1 MTANRHRGEIAAELD
16 GKPRRLCLTL
26 GALAELE
33 TAFAAD
39 DLNGLLERF
48 RAGRFAAR
56 DMIRI
61 LGAGLRGGGSDVSDD
76 NVAAMGCPGGAVG
89 MARIVEELLAVTF
102 APDERQQAAA
112 NPR

>member
-16 GKPRRLCLTL
+16 GRTWRLCLTL

-39 DLNGLLERF
+39 DLNALLERF
-48 RAGRFAAR
+48 RDGRFASR

-61 LGAGLRGGGSDVSDD
+61 LGAGLRGGGNGVSDD
-76 NVAAMGCPGGAVG
+76 EVAAMGCADGAVG
-89 MARIVEELLAVTF
+89 MARIVERLLAATF
-102 APDERQQAAA
+102 APDETREAPA